1 MNMKT
6 HHPFNSIDEAI
17 EEIKK
22 GGMIIVVDDEDREN
36 EGDLMM
42 SAQLATPEMIN
53 FMITEARGLLC
64 APLSPEIAE
73 ALDIPIMIE
82 NADEKWG
89 TAFTVSVDAR
99 EASTGI
105 SAYERALTLNKLAA
119 PGAKKEDFVK
129 PGHIFPLKAK
139 PGGVLKRAGHT
150 ETAVDLMKL
159 AGLEPVG
166 VICEIL
172 NQDGSMARLPQL
184 SEFAKKHD
192 LKIINV
198 AQLIEYRRNKEKHVW
213 KQATAHL
220 PTQYG
225 DFQIVIYQS
234 DMDPNKEHVALIKG
248 DLSKCDKPL
257 VRVHSEC
264 FTGDIL
270 ASLRCDCGDQLH
282 NSLKMIE
289 KEGCGVLLYMRQ
301 EGRGIGLFNKIRAY
315 ALQDDQG
322 LDTVEAN
329 IRLGFKADLR
339 DYGIGA
345 QILQDIGLSRIR
357 LITNNPTKI
366 VGLEGY
372 GIEII
377 ERVPI
382 VIESNEINKK
392 YMLTKKNKM
401 GHLLD
406 GK

>member
-1 MNMKT
+1 MRT
-6 HHPFNSIDEAI
+6 HDLFHSIEEAI
-17 EEIKK
+17 EEIKN

-36 EGDLMM
+36 EGDLLM
-42 SAQLATPEMIN
+42 SAQLATPEKIN
-53 FMITEARGLLC
+53 FIITEARGLLC
-64 APLSPEIAE
+64 APLSPEKAE
-73 ALDIPIMIE
+73 ALGLPIMIE
-82 NADEKWG
+82 DADEKWG
-89 TAFTVSVDAR
+89 TAFTVSVDAS
-99 EASTGI
+99 EAATGI
-105 SAYERALTLNKLAA
+105 SAFERAQTLNKLAQ
-119 PGAKKEDFVK
+119 PTAKKEDFVR
-129 PGHIFPLKAK
+129 PGHIFPLKAR

-150 ETAVDLMKL
+150 ETAVDLMRL

-172 NQDGSMARLPQL
+172 NADGTMARLPHL
-184 SEFAKKHD
+184 LEFSNKHN

-220 PTQYG
+220 PTRYG
-225 DFQIVIYQS
+225 DFQIIVFQS
-234 DMDPNKEHVALIKG
+234 DMEANKEHVALIKG
-248 DLSKCDKPL
+248 DLSKCEQPL

-270 ASLRCDCGDQLH
+270 GSFRCDCGDQLH

-301 EGRGIGLFNKIRAY
+301 EGRGIGLSNKIKAY
-315 ALQDDQG
+315 ALQDSHG

-329 IRLGFKADLR
+329 IQLGFKADLR
-339 DYGIGA
+339 DYGVGA
-345 QILQDIGLSRIR
+345 QILKELGLCKIR
-357 LITNNPTKI
+357 LMTNNPTKI

-372 GIEII
+372 GIEIT

-382 VIESNEINKK
+382 VVEPNEINKS
-392 YMLTKKNKM
+392 YMMTKKNKM

-406 GK
+406 GEK

>member
-1 MNMKT
+1 MKS
-6 HHPFNSIDEAI
+6 HHPFHTVDEAI
-17 EEIKK
+17 QEIKK

-42 SAQLATPEMIN
+42 SAQLATPEKIN
-53 FMITEARGLLC
+53 FIITEARGLLC

-73 ALDIPIMIE
+73 NLDLSIMIE

-89 TAFTVSVDAR
+89 TAFTVSVDAK
-99 EASTGI
+99 EAATGI

-119 PGAKKEDFVK
+119 PSAKKEDFVR
-129 PGHIFPLKAK
+129 PGHIFPLKAR

-172 NQDGSMARLPQL
+172 NPDGTMARLPQL
-184 SEFAKKHD
+184 AEFGKKHN

-198 AQLIEYRRNKEKHVW
+198 AQLIEYRRSKEKHVW
-213 KQATAHL
+213 RQATAHL
-220 PTQYG
+220 PTEYG

-234 DMDPNKEHVALIKG
+234 DMEPNKEHVALIKG
-248 DLSKCDKPL
+248 DLAKCDQPL

-270 ASLRCDCGDQLH
+270 GSLRCDCGEQLH
-282 NSLKMIE
+282 SSLKMIE

-339 DYGIGA
+339 DYGVGA
-345 QILQDIGLSRIR
+345 QILKDIGLSRIR

-372 GIEII
+372 GIEIL

-382 VIESNEINKK
+382 VIETNEINKK
-392 YMLTKKNKM
+392 YMMTKKNKM
-401 GHLLD
+401 GHLLGGD
-406 GK
+406 S